1 MTSKRLTVELTWTGD
16 GMRFTGRGTDP
27 ESPAVT
33 IDGDGE
39 AGPSPMQALLL
50 AVAGCS
56 GADVVDVLGKM
67 RVSLTALSVEV
78 TGTRAEQHPKRYA
91 AISFR
96 YRMEGE
102 GLEREKAE
110 RAVGLSLDKY
120 CSVVHSLAGDIDV
133 SHEIELA

>member
-1 MTSKRLTVELTWTGD
+1 MTSNQRTVELTWTGN

-27 ESPAVT
+27 ASPAVN
-33 IDGDGE
+33 IDGDGQ

-56 GADVVDVLGKM
+56 GADVVHILGKM
-67 RVSLTALSVEV
+67 RVSLAALSVEV
-78 TGTRAEQHPKRYA
+78 TGTRAEQDPKRYA

-96 YRMEGE
+96 YRMKGE
-102 GLEREKAE
+102 GLERDKAE
-110 RAVGLSLDKY
+110 RAVGLSLEKY
-120 CSVVHSLAGDIDV
+120 CSVVHSLSRDIDI